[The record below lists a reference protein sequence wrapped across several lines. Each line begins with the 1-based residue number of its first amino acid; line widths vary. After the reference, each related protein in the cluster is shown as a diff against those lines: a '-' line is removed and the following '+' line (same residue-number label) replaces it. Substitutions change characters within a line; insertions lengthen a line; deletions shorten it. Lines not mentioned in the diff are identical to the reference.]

1 MRDEAAS
8 TSVNTERRA
17 VIVAGLTAPFWLPD
31 LARSAI
37 AAVPSPDTSSRADD
51 GIVVTILYEN
61 YPGPDG
67 LIAQWGFACL
77 IEGLE
82 KTILFD
88 TGGAGRI
95 LLSNMRHLKQDPKG
109 IDAVVLSHIHW
120 DHTGGL
126 PSLAPI
132 RTGVPVYMPVGFP
145 PAFTE
150 HARSLGY
157 KAVEAAESVEVC
169 PGARTTGTL
178 GQGAIEEHGLCV
190 KAREGCVLITGC
202 AHPGADKMAAQAKK
216 AAGAPVHAVL
226 GGYHMIGKSPARIG
240 AVIDRFE
247 ELGVHRAMPCHC
259 SGDETRSLFKQ
270 RLGDRCDLPGVGY
283 VLRLA
288 KSPSK

>member
-1 MRDEAAS
+1 MRGETAS
-8 TSVNTERRA
+8 TSVDTERRA

-31 LARSAI
+31 LARV
-37 AAVPSPDTSSRADD
+37 AVADGALPGTSTRADD
-51 GIVVTILYEN
+51 GLVATIVYEN
-61 YPGPDG
+61 YPGPEG

-88 TGGAGRI
+88 TGGIGTA
-95 LLSNMRHLKQDPKG
+95 LLSNMRHLKRDPKSV
-109 IDAVVLSHIHW
+109 DAVVLSHIHW

-132 RTGVPVYMPVGFP
+132 RTGIPVYMPVGFP
-145 PAFTE
+145 PAFRE

-157 KAVEAAESVEVC
+157 KPVEAAASEKIC
-169 PGARTTGTL
+169 TGARTTGTL

-190 KAREGCVLITGC
+190 KTREGWVLITGC
-202 AHPGADKMAAQAKK
+202 AHPGADNMAAQAKTVT
-216 AAGAPVHAVL
+216 GGPIHTVL
-226 GGYHMIGKSPARIG
+226 GGFHMIQESPARIG

-247 ELGVHRAMPCHC
+247 ELGVKRAMPCHC

-283 VLRLA
+283 VFRLV
-288 KSPSK
+288 KPERR